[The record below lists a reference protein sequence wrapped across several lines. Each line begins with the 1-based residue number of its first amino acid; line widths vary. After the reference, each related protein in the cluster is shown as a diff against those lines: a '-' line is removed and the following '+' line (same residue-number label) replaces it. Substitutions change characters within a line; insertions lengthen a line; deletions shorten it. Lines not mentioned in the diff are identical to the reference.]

1 MTFSHHDTGTDE
13 RAWRDWGRLDLV
25 PLLDWGGVGHVV
37 VVAAHPDDE
46 SLGAGGLIA
55 EAACRGLPVDVVVA
69 TLGEASHPGSPTV
82 TPERLADRRA
92 EEVVMAVRRLAPQ
105 ARVHLLRLPDGQ
117 LSDHVAAVRA
127 AVTAHATAGCW
138 VLAPWA
144 GDGHPDHS
152 AAAAGAAAAALEVG
166 ATSLEYPVW
175 AWHWATP
182 ADPRVPWGQL
192 VRLPLEDGVRERKRT
207 ALAAH
212 RSQTEALSDQPGDEV
227 LLAPGF
233 VAHFDRPHELFFA
246 SAPPAPS
253 LGPAF
258 FDDFYRDNGP
268 DPWGYSDRW
277 YEERKRAVT
286 LACLPRPTFHRAV
299 EVGCSVGVLTAELA
313 TRCDSLLAVDLAEAA
328 VDEARRRTVGMPGV
342 EVRRMATPTQ
352 WPEGTFDL
360 IVLSEVGYYLEG
372 PGVEQLLER
381 CLSSLA
387 PDGVLLLCHWRHP
400 VADYP
405 LRGDEVHRLALTR
418 ADLAPLVRHE
428 EEDFLLDVL
437 VRPPAQSVARASGV
451 LPG

>member
-1 MTFSHHDTGTDE
+1 MTFSHDDPGTDE
-13 RAWRDWGRLDLV
+13 RAWRAWGRLDLV
-25 PLLDWGGVGHVV
+25 PQLDWDGVGHVV

-46 SLGAGGLIA
+46 SLGCGGLIA
-55 EAACRGLPVDVVVA
+55 EAARRGLAVDVVVA

-82 TPERLADRRA
+82 TPKRLAQWRA
-92 EEVVMAVRRLAPQ
+92 GEVVVAVRQLAPQ

-117 LSDHVAAVRA
+117 LSDHVATVRDAV
-127 AVTAHATAGCW
+127 VSHATPGCW
-138 VLAPWA
+138 VLAPWV

-152 AAAAGAAAAALEVG
+152 AAAAGASEAASAVG

-192 VRLPLEDGVRERKRT
+192 VRLPLDAAVRDRKRK

-212 RSQTEALSDQPGDEV
+212 RSQTQPLSDLPGDEA

-233 VAHFDRPHELFFA
+233 IAHFDRPHELFVA
-246 SAPPAPS
+246 SSPPGPR

-268 DPWGYSDRW
+268 DPWGYTDRW
-277 YEERKRAVT
+277 YEERKRALT
-286 LACLPRPTFHRAV
+286 LACLPRRTFSRAV
-299 EVGCSVGVLTAELA
+299 EVGCSVGVLTTELA
-313 TRCDSLLAVDLAEAA
+313 PRCDALLAVDLAKAA
-328 VDEARRRTVGMPGV
+328 VEEARRRTAGMPGV
-342 EVRRMATPTQ
+342 EVRRMQAATG

-360 IVLSEVGYYLEG
+360 IVLSEVGYYLDG
-372 PGVEQLLER
+372 AGVVQLLDWW
-381 CLSSLA
+381 LSSLTE
-387 PDGVLLLCHWRHP
+387 DGVLLLCHWRHP
-400 VADYP
+400 VSEYP
-405 LRGDEVHRLALTR
+405 LRGDEVHRRALTR

-437 VRPPAQSVARASGV
+437 VRPPARSVARASGL